1 MSCRKLTSIN
11 DDKSYSDSSWMSEY
25 VDVLWDIAGRF
36 YSGRVGHV
44 GAASLFSSEYAAHL
58 DDLDELK
65 TYRDAFI
72 FPKPA
77 PTSPVHRRTI
87 YLCGNSLGLQPKSL
101 KAAVTSQLDK
111 WADEGV
117 EGHFSG
123 NLTSMNYRLRSS
135 VINCMPN

>member
-1 MSCRKLTSIN
+1 
-11 DDKSYSDSSWMSEY
+11 MSEY

-36 YSGRVGHV
+36 YSSRVGHV
-44 GAASLFSSEYAAHL
+44 GGTSLFSSEYAAHL
-58 DDLDELK
+58 DHLDELK
-65 TYRDAFI
+65 TYRGAFI

-77 PTSPVHRRTI
+77 SSSASLQVHRTI

-123 NLTSMNYRLRSS
+123 NLTYSK
-135 VINCMPN
+135 

>member
-1 MSCRKLTSIN
+1 
-11 DDKSYSDSSWMSEY
+11 
-25 VDVLWDIAGRF
+25 
-36 YSGRVGHV
+36 
-44 GAASLFSSEYAAHL
+44 L
-58 DDLDELK
+58 DHLDELK

-77 PTSPVHRRTI
+77 PASPLNRTI

-123 NLTSMNYRLRSS
+123 DLT
-135 VINCMPN
+135 